1 MNLVSKCALTA
12 ATLALDFA
20 AGNALENLWDA
31 TWFGANAEEVRI
43 VETTAEPDIM
53 HALHAALNRHDLKT
67 PHTGGGVC
75 RPSERSVMVMELD
88 QLSAE
93 PKARPRHVCIRA
105 LSGEPEATLQ
115 FSDFPAFAAEQ

>member
-1 MNLVSKCALTA
+1 MNLVSKFALTA
-12 ATLALDFA
+12 ATLALDLA

-43 VETTAEPDIM
+43 VEAPAEPDFM
-53 HALHAALNRHDLKT
+53 HALHAALNRPDLKA

-75 RPSERSVMVMELD
+75 KPSEHSVMVMELD
-88 QLSAE
+88 QTSAE

-105 LSGEPEATLQ
+105 LSGEPEVSLQ
-115 FSDFPAFAAEQ
+115 IKEFSALAAEQ